1 MTREEQINAV
11 AVSNGL
17 EFRNNLIKE
26 SVSEDI
32 ARMYSNIAI
41 TYFEKGA
48 KYADRTMLDK
58 ACEWLLNHNDYQRVL
73 DNGCSIRFDM
83 TQCVMDFRKAMEEQQ

>member
-48 KYADRTMLDK
+48 KYADRTMIEK
-58 ACEWLLNHNDYQRVL
+58 ACEWLKENKEHPFI
-73 DNGCSIRFDM
+73 GCEDTCLSGYLTDEFIE
-83 TQCVMDFRKAMEEQQ
+83 DFKKAMKE

>member
-1 MTREEQINAV
+1 MTREEQINVV

-48 KYADRTMLDK
+48 KYADRTMIDK
-58 ACEWLLNHNDYQRVL
+58 ACKWLEENLLNYWSQINANNTD
-73 DNGCSIRFDM
+73 DFIEN
-83 TQCVMDFRKAMEEQQ
+83 FRKIMEK

>member
-48 KYADRTMLDK
+48 KYADRTMIEK
-58 ACEWLLNHNDYQRVL
+58 ACEWLNNFYNEETHSYLICEDIENFKK
-73 DNGCSIRFDM
+73 S
-83 TQCVMDFRKAMEEQQ
+83 MEE

>member
-26 SVSEDI
+26 SVSKDI
-32 ARMYSNIAI
+32 ARMYANIAI

-48 KYADRTMLDK
+48 KYADRTMITK
-58 ACEWLLNHNDYQRVL
+58 ACEWLE
-73 DNGCSIRFDM
+73 
-83 TQCVMDFRKAMEEQQ
+83 DFCDEHYIMSYIDSHEVGTKELVEIFKKKMEE

>member
-11 AVSNGL
+11 AVSNGF

-26 SVSEDI
+26 LVSEDI
-32 ARMYSNIAI
+32 AIMYSNIAI

-48 KYADRTMLDK
+48 KYADRTMIEK
-58 ACEWLLNHNDYQRVL
+58 ACKWLKENKDHPFI
-73 DNGCSIRFDM
+73 GCEDCCLSGFLTDEFIEE
-83 TQCVMDFRKAMEEQQ
+83 FRKEMEE